1 MSGRVIAVRHAGVS
15 VRDLEKSLAFYRDG
29 LGLTVR
35 LQADES
41 GPFLEEI
48 LGFPGVRVT
57 TVKLGAEQGQT
68 LVELLRYDKPR
79 PSSAPGREVY
89 DLGSSHLALTVT
101 DLDGLYH
108 RLTEAGVTFR
118 SSPRMAPDGRAK
130 VAFCADPD
138 GTPVELVE
146 PC

>member
-1 MSGRVIAVRHAGVS
+1 MNCRVVAVRHAGVS
-15 VRDLEKSLAFYRDG
+15 VRDMEKSLAFYRDG

-57 TVKLGAEQGQT
+57 TVKLGAEQGPT
-68 LVELLRYDKPR
+68 LVELLRYDEPR
-79 PSSAPGREVY
+79 PAPVHGREVY
-89 DLGSSHLALTVT
+89 DLGSSHLALTVA

-108 RLTEAGVTFR
+108 RLTEAGVAFR
-118 SSPRMAPDGRAK
+118 SSPRLAPDGRAK
-130 VAFCADPD
+130 VAFCSDPD

>member
-1 MSGRVIAVRHAGVS
+1 MSGRVVAVRHAGVS

-57 TVKLGAEQGQT
+57 TVKLGADQGQA
-68 LVELLRYDKPR
+68 LVELLRYDEPL
-79 PSSAPGREVY
+79 PASAPCREVY
-89 DLGSSHLALTVT
+89 DFGSSHLALTVT

-108 RLTEAGVTFR
+108 RLTEAGIVFR
-118 SSPRMAPDGRAK
+118 SPPRLSPDGRAK

>member
-1 MSGRVIAVRHAGVS
+1 MSGCVIAVRHAGVS

-35 LQADES
+35 IQADENS
-41 GPFLEEI
+41 QFLEEI
-48 LGFPGVRVT
+48 LGFPKVRLT
-57 TVKLGAEQGQT
+57 TVKLGAEQGPT
-68 LVELLRYDKPR
+68 LVELLRYEE
-79 PSSAPGREVY
+79 PSSLTDAAREVY
-89 DLGSSHLALTVT
+89 DFGSSHLALTVN

-108 RLTEAGVTFR
+108 RLTKAGVFFR
-118 SSPRMAPDGRAK
+118 SPPRMAPDGRAK

>member
-1 MSGRVIAVRHAGVS
+1 MSARAIAVRHAGIS
-15 VRDLEKSLAFYRDG
+15 VRDLERSLTFYRDG

-41 GPFLEEI
+41 GRFLEEI
-48 LGFPGVRVT
+48 LGLPGARVT
-57 TVKLGAEQGQT
+57 TVKLGAEQGPT
-68 LVELLRYDKPR
+68 LVELLRYDEPR
-79 PSSAPGREVY
+79 PSPGSGREVH
-89 DLGSSHLALTVT
+89 DWGPSHLALTVT
-101 DLDGLYH
+101 DLDGLHH
-108 RLTEAGVTFR
+108 RLTEAGVIFR
-118 SSPRMAPDGRAK
+118 SSPRLAPDGRAK

>member
-1 MSGRVIAVRHAGVS
+1 MSDRVIAVRHAGVS

-35 LQADES
+35 LKADEG

-57 TVKLGAEQGQT
+57 TVKLGAEQGPT
-68 LVELLRYDKPR
+68 LVELLRYDEPKP
-79 PSSAPGREVY
+79 SPGLGRDVY

-101 DLDGLYH
+101 DLDGLYDD
-108 RLTEAGVTFR
+108 LTKAGVVFR
-118 SSPRMAPDGRAK
+118 SPPRLAPDGRAK